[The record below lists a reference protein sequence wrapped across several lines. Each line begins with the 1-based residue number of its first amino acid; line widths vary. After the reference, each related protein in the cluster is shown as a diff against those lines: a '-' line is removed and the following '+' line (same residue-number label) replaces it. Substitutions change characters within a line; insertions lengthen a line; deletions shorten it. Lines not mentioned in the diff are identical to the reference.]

1 MADVPDAILPAGSAE
16 LEKKKQQAPEVVKGT
31 AQPAP
36 RSLADIESDMDAT
49 RARLAQTL
57 EELKVAAN
65 PKNIADR
72 QARKVKAF
80 YVDEYGAVRV
90 DHVAMT
96 VGVVVSVIVARR
108 VWKRITR

>member
-1 MADVPDAILPAGSAE
+1 MPDSSDAILPTGPAD
-16 LEKKKQQAPEVVKGT
+16 LDKNKPEVVKGT

-49 RARLAQTL
+49 RARLAATL
-57 EELKVAAN
+57 DELKVATS

-72 QARKVKAF
+72 QVRRVKAF

-90 DHVAMT
+90 DHVAAT
-96 VGVVVSVIVARR
+96 VGVVVGLIVVRK
-108 VWKRITR
+108 VWKRITD

>member
-1 MADVPDAILPAGSAE
+1 MSESPDAILPAGSAE
-16 LEKKKQQAPEVVKGT
+16 LDKKKPEVVKGT

-49 RARLAQTL
+49 RARLAATL
-57 EELKVAAN
+57 DELKDVAS

-72 QARKVKAF
+72 QVRKVKAF

-90 DHVAMT
+90 DHVAIT
-96 VGVVVSVIVARR
+96 VGAVVGLIVVRK
-108 VWKRITR
+108 VWKRITD